1 MKNRGMIVCMAAA
14 TLLAT
19 ANSFPQN
26 NSYQGQ
32 GQAVVTVL
40 PKKNGTVPSSVTN
53 QDLSVKVNGKNA
65 KVTKWAPFHSP
76 NNSLELV
83 LLIDGSARNSL
94 GQQMDD
100 MAHFIKSLPPN
111 TKAAI
116 AYMEEGSA
124 VFSGP

>member
-65 KVTKWAPFHSP
+65 KVTKWAPFQSP

-94 GQQMDD
+94 GAQFGEIE
-100 MAHFIKSLPPN
+100 HFVNGLEIET
-111 TKAAI
+111 TKGFA
-116 AYMEEGSA
+116 GLRL
-124 VFSGP
+124 V